1 VVLLKSARRRRIV
14 AAGLATA
21 LVLSLVPGIAAAAP
35 AKDRSA
41 PEVSRDRSIPV
52 SAVAGH
58 YGKPPAMP
66 AWQPK
71 ATTWPSGAADVTLT
85 AGKSVKAGA
94 LPMNLARTAAAQQP
108 AAHVAIAPQA
118 TATAAGIHGVV
129 FSLQRTDNDTATSS
143 VKVSLDYTPFRDAF
157 GGDWS
162 SRLHVVEL
170 PSCALTTPDKPECRR
185 QTPVKSSNNTKSGTV
200 SADVTLPSTT
210 RPTTRAAESG
220 TASPATVFAA
230 EAGGSGDGGGDYSAT
245 SLKPSGSWQAGGSTD
260 AFSWSYP
267 IPVPSVPGGLQ
278 PSVGLSYSSQGVDG
292 LISSTNNQPSWL
304 GDGWDYSPGYI
315 ERSYQSCQ
323 ENPDGATKTS
333 DNCWSDNNTLTLSLA
348 GSTSTL
354 IKDDTTGEYHPQ
366 SDSGA
371 RVQYVADGIANGAQ
385 NGEHFVVTTTDG
397 TQYFFGLNQLPGWSS
412 GKPTTDSVLTE
423 PVYFT
428 KSTSQGCYNADFS
441 QSHCQQAYRWNLDYV
456 KDTHNDV
463 VSYFY
468 SKETNS
474 YAADKG
480 TDATAG
486 YDRGS
491 YLARIQYGQ
500 RDGEV
505 YSTQPAAQV
514 IFTSTGRCKLDSC
527 DPGTLSTSTAADWP
541 DVPYDLNCASQAACQ
556 AQSPSFWSEYTLQS
570 IQTQVLV
577 GTTETNVDKWS
588 LTHSFPATGD
598 STQPALWLSSI
609 THTGQ
614 DTTSASTAPIDL
626 PAVTFTGT
634 PLSNRVDLAAGYA
647 PITRQ
652 RMHTITTETGETI
665 TIGYSSPACGTGTP
679 TDPSQNTKLCYPGY
693 WTPLG
698 VTEPILDWFNKYI
711 VTGVTEADPTGGA
724 ANDTIVTTYTPVGTP
739 AWHHNDNPLTPA
751 NHRTWDQWRGYQGMI
766 VTTGTAPD
774 PIAKTQYTYFRGMDG
789 DTRSVAV
796 SDSRGDPSVTD
807 KAQYAGMTYEKV
819 IFNGTDVVSDTVTD
833 PWSSDTPTAT
843 HALSGLPAQQAFF
856 TGSADTKTYTP
867 LAGGTTRVT
876 ESDNTFDA
884 RGRVTKVNDLG
895 DVSVNTDDMCTTTT
909 YADNTTAWILNK
921 ADEVKSVSV
930 NCSTT
935 PAIPN
940 DIVTDGLTFYD
951 GSTTLGAAPTVG
963 DMTMTQLASSYTGTA
978 PNYVTTAKITVDQ
991 YGRATAKTD
1000 PDNRTTSTVYTP
1012 ATGVQPTSIAV
1023 TDPKKFTT
1031 STTYDPVRN
1040 LAISLTDPAGYATST
1055 KYDAIGRL
1063 ISVQKPGI
1071 NGVSL
1076 KYSYTVANDK
1086 PSVVDSYALNYD
1098 GSYRVSETLYDSLLR
1113 ARETQTQTPDNG
1125 RLISDTI
1132 YNTDGWV
1139 SQTSSPYF
1147 NSDPVST
1154 TYVQAQAGQVPAA
1167 VGIAY
1172 DATGRKTTETAY
1184 ALGNA
1189 TWSTGYTY
1197 GGNFTTTTPPAG
1209 APPTTTIVD
1218 ALGRATDYLVYH
1230 QGVTPDPINNPAS
1243 AYDDTKYTYYPNGKK
1258 HTVVDAAGNSWSYQ
1272 YNLLGQL
1279 TSSTDPDTGASSSTY
1294 DNAGQLITSTDSR
1307 GKQVT
1312 YTYDV
1317 DGRKTARY
1325 DTTTTQ
1331 TLSASNKTAAWTYD
1345 TVKTGYPTATTSI
1358 SGGDTYTQTV
1368 VNYNAMGVPSSVKA
1382 TLTGEGTTVFPS
1394 AGITTGFVYS
1404 LTGYR
1409 TDQKDS
1415 AVDGLPQ
1422 EDIGTGYDTFGEPT
1436 SLSGTIPVTSGIPSW
1451 PYVQALGYSEF
1462 GQPVQYTLPT
1472 GTGNAWVTNSYDDQ
1486 THALTDVQTAD
1497 QVKTNLIDDTSYRY
1511 SGPGVSKGAGL
1522 VTSTV
1527 DKQNGGAVTDTQCYA
1542 YDYATRLAGAWS
1554 ATDNCANSPSGS
1566 TVGGPNPYWQSWT
1579 YDAAGNR
1586 ASQVDHDVTGD
1597 VTKDTRTVYN
1607 YPSAGS
1613 SQPHTLANTTST
1625 GPNAAANTASYGYDT
1640 AGNTTTI
1647 HGGATGDQSLTW
1659 NDLGQLATD
1668 TTSTGGSSYVY
1679 DASGNL
1685 IVRRD
1690 PGKTTIFVGDEQ
1702 LQLDTTTNGVS
1713 ASRYYA
1719 IAGTTVAV
1727 RTTLNTNPQLL
1738 VPDRQGTD
1746 QLTIDTGSDTVTRR
1760 QFTPFGGARGTAPAA
1775 WPGDKGFV
1783 GGTPDPTTQLVNLGA
1798 REYNPANGRFLSA
1811 DPVFEDNSPNQMNGY
1826 DYAGNDPITGSD
1838 PSGLFCDGCEYGGSG
1853 DNHGPGCSV
1862 PNPVCGNTGGY
1873 TPVTHFCD
1881 GCESG
1886 DVSNRGLADLGRFIS
1901 GQNTDINKQPYFAG
1915 YRIPTFDTLKKQM
1928 LNGVTYRD
1936 GEYGRAIQDWANA
1949 QCSSGINEANSD
1961 FCGAAQKSGLLYV
1974 PSWKETLTLLLGLAL
1989 TAVIGPL
1996 AEALVGAAAAA
2007 IGGAAAEAEEG
2018 LALAATESEAAET
2031 GEAFEESLGGCN
2043 SFAAG
2048 TGVLMA
2054 DGSTKP
2060 IQDVKVDDKITNADP
2075 ETTSSQ
2081 QHTVTA
2087 LHITDTDRDFTS
2099 LSVSTADGPKTI
2111 TVTAHHLFWDST
2123 KHTWTTAG
2131 DLEPGDQLDTGGN
2144 GTATVLSSWEFTSS
2158 IRTYNLTVDGLHT
2171 YYVEAGRTPVL
2182 VHNEGPLCGIHGG
2195 ESGSPTDGPG
2205 RVAGPAPAKA
2215 ADMLDKVKS
2224 RAGGIGKVPGYE
2236 GNSVWANK
2244 VDQLPGDKYR
2254 EWDVNA
2260 IDDLPQCS
2268 VCGRPIRGPERLLT
2282 PKSGSGSV
2290 YYTPDHYGTF
2300 YYVGEM

>member
-1 VVLLKSARRRRIV
+1 VVLLKSARRQRVVIG
-14 AAGLATA
+14 GLATA
-21 LVLSLVPGIAAAAP
+21 LVLSLMPGIAAAAP

-41 PEVSRDRSIPV
+41 PETSHDRSIPV
-52 SAVAGH
+52 SAVVGH
-58 YGKPPAMP
+58 YQKPPTMP
-66 AWQPK
+66 AWNPT
-71 ATTWPSGAADVTLT
+71 ATSWPSGAADVTLT
-85 AGKSVKAGA
+85 TNKPVKAGA

-118 TATAAGIHGVV
+118 TATAAGVHGVV
-129 FSLQRTDNDTATSS
+129 FSVQRTDSDATTSS

-162 SRLHVVEL
+162 SRLQLVEL
-170 PSCALTTPDKPECRR
+170 PSCALTTPEKPECRT
-185 QTPVKSSNNTKSGTV
+185 QTPVKSSNNTKSSTV
-200 SADVTLPSTT
+200 SADVALPSTS
-210 RPTTRAAESG
+210 RPTTRAAERTS
-220 TASPATVFAA
+220 ASQATVFAA
-230 EAGGSGDGGGDYSAT
+230 AAAGSGGGGDYSAT

-267 IPVPSVPGGLQ
+267 IPVPAVPGGLQ
-278 PSVGLSYSSQGVDG
+278 PNVGLSYNSQDVDG
-292 LISSTNNQPSWL
+292 LISSTNNQPSWI
-304 GDGWDYSPGYI
+304 GDGWDYSPGYV
-315 ERSYQSCQ
+315 ERSYQSCN
-323 ENPDGATKTS
+323 ENPAGATKTS
-333 DNCWSDNNTLTLSLA
+333 DNCWSDDNTLTLSLA

-371 RVQYVADGIANGAQ
+371 RVQYLADGTANGAR

-397 TQYFFGLNQLPGWSS
+397 TQYFFGLNQLPGWSA
-412 GKPTTDSVLTE
+412 GKPTTGSVLTE
-423 PVYFT
+423 PVYYP
-428 KSTSQGCYNADFS
+428 KSTPQGCYNADFA
-441 QSHCQQAYRWNLDYV
+441 QSHCQEAYRWNLDYV
-456 KDTHNDV
+456 KDAHNDV

-468 SKETNS
+468 TKETNS

-480 TDATAG
+480 TKATAD

-491 YLARIQYGQ
+491 YLAKIQYGQ

-514 IFTSTGRCKLDSC
+514 AFTSTGRCKLDSC
-527 DPGTLSTSTAADWP
+527 DPGTLSTGTAADWP

-577 GTTETNVDKWS
+577 GSTETNVDKWS
-588 LTHSFPATGD
+588 LTHAFPATGD
-598 STQPALWLSSI
+598 STLPALWLSSI
-609 THTGQ
+609 AHTGQ
-614 DTTSASTAPIDL
+614 DTTAGGSAPVDL

-634 PLSNRVDLAAGYA
+634 PLTNRVDLSAGYA

-665 TIGYSSPACGTGTP
+665 TVGYSSPSCGTGVP
-679 TDPSQNTKLCYPGY
+679 ADPSQNTKLCYPGY
-693 WTPLG
+693 WTPIG
-698 VTEPILDWFNKYI
+698 VTDPIRDWFNKYI
-711 VTGVTEADPTGGA
+711 VTGVTESDPTGGA
-724 ANDTIVTTYTPVGTP
+724 ANDTIETTYTPVGTP

-751 NHRTWDQWRGYQGMI
+751 GRRTWDQWRGYQGMI

-789 DTRSVAV
+789 DTLPSGTRPAAV
-796 SDSRGDPSVTD
+796 TDSRGDPAVTD
-807 KAQYAGMTYEKV
+807 QPQYAGMTYEKI
-819 IFNGTDVVSDTVTD
+819 IFNGPDVVSDSVTD
-833 PWSSDTPTAT
+833 PWSSDAPTAT
-843 HALSGLPAQQAFF
+843 HALTGLPAQHAYFS
-856 TGSADTKTYTP
+856 GSADTKTYTP

-876 ESDNTFDA
+876 ESDNFFDA
-884 RGRVTKVNDLG
+884 RGRITKVNDLG
-895 DVSVNTDDMCTTTT
+895 DVSVGNDDMCTTTS
-909 YADNTTAWILNK
+909 YADNTTAWILDK

-930 NCSTT
+930 KCSATAT
-935 PAIPN
+935 VPD

-963 DMTMTQLASSYTGTA
+963 DTTMTQVASSYSGTT
-978 PNYVTTAKITVDQ
+978 PNYITASTVTVDQ

-1000 PDNRTTSTVYTP
+1000 PDARKTSTVYTP
-1012 ATGVQPTSIAV
+1012 ATGAQPTSVAV
-1023 TDPKKFTT
+1023 TDPKSFTT
-1031 STTYDPVRN
+1031 TTTYDAVRD
-1040 LAISLTDPAGYATST
+1040 LAISITDPAGYTTST
-1055 KYDAIGRL
+1055 QYDALGRL
-1063 ISVQKPGI
+1063 ISVQKAGI
-1071 NGVSL
+1071 NGLSL

-1086 PSVVDSYALNYD
+1086 PSVVDTYTLNYD
-1098 GSYRVSETLYDSLLR
+1098 GSYRVAETLYDSLLR

-1139 SQTSSPYF
+1139 SQANSPYF
-1147 NSDPVST
+1147 NTDPVSA
-1154 TYVQAQAGQVPAA
+1154 TYVQAQAGQVPSA
-1167 VGIAY
+1167 VGVAY
-1172 DATGRKTTETAY
+1172 DATGRKLTETAY

-1189 TWSTGYTY
+1189 TWSTSYKY

-1230 QGVTPDPINNPAS
+1230 QGVTPDPISNPPT

-1272 YNLLGQL
+1272 YNLLGQQ
-1279 TSSTDPDTGASSSTY
+1279 TSSNDPDTGASSSTY

-1307 GKQVT
+1307 GKQAT
-1312 YTYDV
+1312 FTYDV

-1331 TLSASNKTAAWTYD
+1331 TLSTSNKTAAWTYD
-1345 TVKTGYPTATTSI
+1345 TVKKGYPTATTSI

-1368 VNYNAMGVPSSVKA
+1368 VGYNGMGVPSSVKT
-1382 TLTGEGTTVFPS
+1382 TLTGEGTTVFPA

-1409 TDQKDS
+1409 TDQNDS
-1415 AVDGLPQ
+1415 AVDGLPR

-1451 PYVQALGYSEF
+1451 PYVQALGYSEY
-1462 GQPVQYTLPT
+1462 GEPLQYTLPT
-1472 GTGNAWVTNSYDDQ
+1472 GTGTAWVTDKYDDQ
-1486 THALTDVQTAD
+1486 THALNNVQTVD
-1497 QVKTNLIDDTSYRY
+1497 QVKTNVVDDTTYSY

-1542 YDYATRLAGAWS
+1542 YDYATRLAAAWS

-1566 TVGGPNPYWQSWT
+1566 TVGGPNAYWQSWT

-1586 ASQVDHDVTGD
+1586 ASQVDHDITGNA
-1597 VTKDTRTVYN
+1597 TKDNRTVYN
-1607 YPSAGS
+1607 YPTAGS
-1613 SQPHTLANTTST
+1613 SSDQPHTLSNTTAT
-1625 GPNAAANTASYGYDT
+1625 GPNAAANTASYTYDT
-1640 AGNTTTI
+1640 TGNTTAI
-1647 HGGATGDQSLTW
+1647 HGGPTGDQSLTW
-1659 NDLGQLATD
+1659 NNLGQLDKD

-1679 DASGNL
+1679 DAAGNL
-1685 IVRRD
+1685 VVRRD

-1702 LQLDTTTNGVS
+1702 LVLDTTNNGVS

-1719 IAGTTVAV
+1719 IGGAAVAV

-1746 QLTIDTGSDTVTRR
+1746 QLTIDTGNDTVTRR
-1760 QFTPFGGARGTAPAA
+1760 QFTPFGGTRSTPPAS

-1853 DNHGPGCSV
+1853 DNHGLGCSIA
-1862 PNPVCGNTGGY
+1862 NPVCGNTGGY

-1886 DVSNRGLADLGRFIS
+1886 DVYNPGLADLGRFLS
-1901 GQNTDINKQPYFAG
+1901 GQNTDIYKQPFFAG
-1915 YRIPTFDTLKKQM
+1915 RRIPTFDTLKKQM
-1928 LNGVTYRD
+1928 LNGVGYHD
-1936 GEYGRAIQDWANA
+1936 LEYGRAIQDWANA
-1949 QCSSGINEANSD
+1949 QCYGINESNTGFCTAANK
-1961 FCGAAQKSGLLYV
+1961 AGLLFA
-1974 PSWKETLTLLLGLAL
+1974 PSWKETLTLLVSLAL
-1989 TAVIGPL
+1989 GAVLGVVAGL
-1996 AEALVGAAAAA
+1996 VVKALVGVAAGAAE
-2007 IGGAAAEAEEG
+2007 GAAAEEG
-2018 LALAATESEAAET
+2018 TAALAAEGDAEAT
-2031 GEAFEESLGGCN
+2031 GNAFLRNIEGCN

-2048 TGVLMA
+2048 TAVLMA
-2054 DGSTKP
+2054 DGSAKP
-2060 IQDVKVDDKITNADP
+2060 IQDVKVGDKITNADP
-2075 ETTSSQ
+2075 ETTAPQ
-2081 QHTVTA
+2081 RHTVTA
-2087 LHITDTDRDFTS
+2087 IHVTDTDTDFTS
-2099 LSVSTADGPKTI
+2099 LSVATASGQKTI

-2123 KHTWTTAG
+2123 KHIWTNAA
-2131 DLEPGDQLDTGGN
+2131 DLKPGDQLDTGGN

-2171 YYVEAGRTPVL
+2171 FYVTAGSTPVL
-2182 VHNEGPLCGIHGG
+2182 VHNCPDGNALYRGVWPTHPGYADALNGDAVPTGWGKPGPKLTPAQHNGG
-2195 ESGSPTDGPG
+2195 MVGLSDHTSWTTD
-2205 RVAGPAPAKA
+2205 PALA
-2215 ADMLDKVKS
+2215 AQ
-2224 RAGGIGKVPGYE
+2224 RAQGGVVLKVPADAYPTVESPDYFNESEVLIYGP
-2236 GNSVWANK
+2236 V
-2244 VDQLPGDKYR
+2244 
-2254 EWDVNA
+2254 
-2260 IDDLPQCS
+2260 
-2268 VCGRPIRGPERLLT
+2268 RGAERLQ
-2282 PKSGSGSV
+2282 
-2290 YYTPDHYGTF
+2290 
-2300 YYVGEM
+2300 

>member
-1 VVLLKSARRRRIV
+1 MKSARRRRIV

-21 LVLSLVPGIAAAAP
+21 LVLGLVPGIAAAAP

-41 PEVSRDRSIPV
+41 PEVHRDRSIPV
-52 SAVAGH
+52 SAIAGH

-129 FSLQRTDNDTATSS
+129 FSLQRTDNDAATSS
-143 VKVSLDYTPFRDAF
+143 VKVSLDYTPFQDAF

-200 SADVTLPSTT
+200 SADVTLASTT

-278 PSVGLSYSSQGVDG
+278 PSVGLSYSSQSVDG

-354 IKDDTTGEYHPQ
+354 IKDDVTGEYHPQ

-371 RVQYVADGIANGAQ
+371 RVQYVTDGIANGAQ

-428 KSTSQGCYNADFS
+428 KSTPQGCYNADFS

-480 TDATAG
+480 TNATAG

-500 RDGEV
+500 RDGQV

-527 DPGTLSTSTAADWP
+527 DPGTLNSSTATDWP

-614 DTTSASTAPIDL
+614 DTTSGSTAPIDL

-634 PLSNRVDLAAGYA
+634 PLSNRVDLASGYA

-665 TIGYSSPACGTGTP
+665 TIGYSSPGCGTGTP

-698 VTEPILDWFNKYI
+698 VTDPILDWFNKYI

-789 DTRSVAV
+789 DTQPGGTRSAAV
-796 SDSRGDPSVTD
+796 SDSRGDPGVTD

-833 PWSSDTPTAT
+833 PWSSDAPTAT
-843 HALSGLPAQQAFF
+843 HALTGLPAQQAFF
-856 TGSADTKTYTP
+856 TGSLDTKTYTP

-884 RGRVTKVNDLG
+884 RGRIAKVSDLG

-921 ADEVKSVSV
+921 AAEVKSVAV
-930 NCSTT
+930 NCSAT
-935 PAIPN
+935 PAIPG
-940 DIVTDGLTFYD
+940 DVVTDGLTFYD

-963 DMTMTQLASSYTGTA
+963 DMTMTQLASSYTGAT
-978 PNYVTTAKITVDQ
+978 PNYITTSTITVDQ

-1000 PDNRTTSTVYTP
+1000 PDNRSTSTVYTP

-1031 STTYDPVRN
+1031 TTTYDPVRN
-1040 LAISLTDPAGYATST
+1040 LAISLTDPAGYVTST

-1139 SQTSSPYF
+1139 SQTNSPYF
-1147 NSDPVST
+1147 NSDPVSA
-1154 TYVQAQAGQVPAA
+1154 TYVQAQPGQVPAA

-1272 YNLLGQL
+1272 YNLLGQQ
-1279 TSSTDPDTGASSSTY
+1279 TSSNDPDTGASSSTY
-1294 DNAGQLITSTDSR
+1294 DNAGQLITTTDSR

-1312 YTYDV
+1312 FTYDV

-1331 TLSASNKTAAWTYD
+1331 TLSSSNKTAAWTYD

-1368 VNYNAMGVPSSVKA
+1368 VNYNAMGVPSSVKT

-1462 GQPVQYTLPT
+1462 GEPVQYTLPT
-1472 GTGNAWVTNSYDDQ
+1472 GTGNAWVTDSYDDQ

-1522 VTSTV
+1522 VMSTV

-1566 TVGGPNPYWQSWT
+1566 NVGGPNAYWQSWT

-1597 VTKDTRTVYN
+1597 VTKDNRTVYN
-1607 YPSAGS
+1607 YPTPGSSS
-1613 SQPHTLANTTST
+1613 SQPHTLSNTTAT
-1625 GPNAAANTASYGYDT
+1625 GPNAAANTASYSYDM

-1719 IAGTTVAV
+1719 IGGTTVAV

-1746 QLTIDTGSDTVTRR
+1746 QLTIDAGSGAVTRR
-1760 QFTPFGGARGTAPAA
+1760 QFTPFGGTRGTPPAA

-1853 DNHGPGCSV
+1853 DNHGVGCQANLSH
-1862 PNPVCGNTGGY
+1862 CDSSTGS
-1873 TPVTHFCD
+1873 PVTHYCD
-1881 GCESG
+1881 GCASG
-1886 DVSNRGLADLGRFIS
+1886 DVSHPELANYGRLAS
-1901 GQNTDINKQPYFAG
+1901 GQNKDVNLQPSLG
-1915 YRIPTFDTLKKQM
+1915 GRRIPTFDQLKA
-1928 LNGVTYRD
+1928 LRLGGHGYADN
-1936 GEYGRAIQDWANA
+1936 EYGLAIRDWAYES
-1949 QCSSGINEANSD
+1949 CSYAGEAD
-1961 FCGAAQKSGLLYV
+1961 TKFC
-1974 PSWKETLTLLLGLAL
+1974 
-1989 TAVIGPL
+1989 
-1996 AEALVGAAAAA
+1996 GAAAAA
-2007 IGGAAAEAEEG
+2007 GLLAPIRNLAADIIIFTALTVMTDGTADALLAPELLAGAEDGLGSVAVKAGEDGAAAATMSSAEDSG
-2018 LALAATESEAAET
+2018 LSALFKAACRT
-2031 GEAFEESLGGCN
+2031 N
-2043 SFAAG
+2043 SFAAD
-2048 TGVLMA
+2048 TAVLMA
-2054 DGSTKP
+2054 DGSQRP
-2060 IQDVKVDDKITNADP
+2060 IQDVKVGDKITNADP
-2075 ETTSSQ
+2075 ETTTSQ

-2087 LHITDTDRDFTS
+2087 IHVTDTDRDFTS
-2099 LSVSTADGPKTI
+2099 LSVATANGPKTI

-2123 KHTWTTAG
+2123 KHIWTPAA
-2131 DLEPGDQLDTGGN
+2131 DLKPGDQLDTGGD

-2171 YYVEAGRTPVL
+2171 FDVMAGATRVL
-2182 VHNEGPLCGIHGG
+2182 VHNDPPGIDLSNAQPWTGNFPLGGSQDAGGPKNGVLYREQNGTVSNYAVYDENGIILRRVDLVGRAHGG
-2195 ESGSPTDGPG
+2195 VPTPHVQEYTRNVTPDG
-2205 RVAGPAPAKA
+2205 RVFPQQSKIATPAGPD
-2215 ADMLDKVKS
+2215 DMP
-2224 RAGGIGKVPGYE
+2224 R
-2236 GNSVWANK
+2236 
-2244 VDQLPGDKYR
+2244 
-2254 EWDVNA
+2254 
-2260 IDDLPQCS
+2260 
-2268 VCGRPIRGPERLLT
+2268 VC
-2282 PKSGSGSV
+2282 
-2290 YYTPDHYGTF
+2290 
-2300 YYVGEM
+2300 